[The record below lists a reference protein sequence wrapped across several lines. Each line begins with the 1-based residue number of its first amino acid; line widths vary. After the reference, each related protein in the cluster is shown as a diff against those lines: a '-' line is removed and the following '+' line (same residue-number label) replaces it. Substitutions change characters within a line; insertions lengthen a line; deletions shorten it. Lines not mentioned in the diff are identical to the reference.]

1 MDGTTADELLT
12 AAEPLIEL
20 AIAEDIGPGDATS
33 QATLDPRALL
43 TGCIVAKE
51 AGVLAGL
58 PVAETVFRLVDP
70 AIRFNPLAHDGQ
82 EVVPGEV
89 VARVSGPGPS
99 LLAAERLALNFLQ
112 RMSGIA
118 TTTRDYVDAVAVTHA
133 TILDTRKT
141 VPGHRLLDKYAVRM
155 GGGVNHRTAL
165 FDMVLIKD
173 NHIVGA
179 GGITPAVVRARAAHP
194 QLPIEVEVDTLD
206 QLREALTIQPP
217 LDRIMLD
224 NMSFDTMREA
234 VEITAGRVP
243 LEASG
248 NVTLHTVADVAAT
261 GVDYISVGALTHSVR
276 ALDLSMNVTTP
287 REGEPVPGPTQRVQ
301 DARAALGQRLVIL
314 AHHYQRDEVVAL
326 ADHRGDSLQLA
337 RQAAQIDARYI
348 VFCGVHFMAEVAAI
362 LAQPGQ
368 HVFMPDLDAGCY
380 LAETATLGAVQAAWD
395 VLDEVFEDP
404 ESEFTPIT
412 YVNSSVALK
421 AFCGRHEGIVCTSG
435 NASQAIGWALD
446 RRPRVFFFPDQH
458 LGRNTALGAGIAPA
472 GIMVWD
478 QRRPLTDQA
487 LEATRVLLWPGA
499 CNVHQRFRPEHVL
512 AVRARQPKARVI
524 VHPECTAQVVALADD
539 VGSTAHIIR
548 QVDAAPAGAVWA
560 IGTETRLVH
569 RLQKE
574 HPDQTI
580 LPLADVPPY
589 CATMGQTTLEN
600 LAAVLD
606 SLTRD
611 ELRNQVTVAEET
623 ATWARVAIDRMLAL

>member
-435 NASQAIGWALD
+435 NASQAIGWALE
-446 RRPRVFFFPDQH
+446 RSPRVFFFPDQH
-458 LGRNTALGAGIAPA
+458 LGRNTALGAGIAPDE
-472 GIMVWD
+472 IVVWD
-478 QRRPLTDQA
+478 QRHPPTGEA
-487 LEATRVLLWPGA
+487 LEAARVLLWPGA

-512 AVRARQPKARVI
+512 AVRARQPEARVI

-539 VGSTAHIIR
+539 AGSTAHIIR

-560 IGTETRLVH
+560 IGTESRLVH

-580 LPLADVPPY
+580 FPLAAVPPY
-589 CATMGQTTLEN
+589 CATMGQTTLQN
-600 LAAVLD
+600 LAALLD
-606 SLTRD
+606 SLTRG